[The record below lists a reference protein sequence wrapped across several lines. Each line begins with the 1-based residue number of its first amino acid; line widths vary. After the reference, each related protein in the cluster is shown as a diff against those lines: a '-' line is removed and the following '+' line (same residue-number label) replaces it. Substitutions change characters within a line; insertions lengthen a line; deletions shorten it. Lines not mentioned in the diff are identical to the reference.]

1 MQSLHVALHINAQY
15 CLSPQVSVERGGRL
29 SSPTN
34 YFKGDDKSVESSLF
48 FLFTCSFID
57 DSSSYL
63 QWSRLWPRRT
73 KVVALLYFVGVFLAI
88 NLIILVSYYLA
99 QAWLYLFHSDVICT
113 MYLYAWTHEYPHSVL
128 KCSKSVLI
136 MCWMFWKLK
145 PHQGSYRAAQL
156 ILMLV
161 FWSL

>member
-73 KVVALLYFVGVFLAI
+73 KVVALLYFVWVFLAI

-99 QAWLYLFHSDVICT
+99 QAWLYLFHSDVNMYYVLICLNSRVPT
-113 MYLYAWTHEYPHSVL
+113 QCIKMFKKCTHNVLNVL
-128 KCSKSVLI
+128 KTETT
-136 MCWMFWKLK
+136 
-145 PHQGSYRAAQL
+145 PR
-156 ILMLV
+156 
-161 FWSL
+161 